1 MKILILL
8 LSIISFQAISCEAF
22 ISDIKSTSKR
32 RVKAVLEDK
41 GFSITDSTQNSDI
54 QVIVKKERYFNI
66 YGYPHFFM
74 RKINIDV
81 MFDGATLYDDYQSD
95 GFPVY
100 VAFSRI
106 IEGLEDSSFRC
117 VNGQVLR

>member
-1 MKILILL
+1 MKIITLFLLILT
-8 LSIISFQAISCEAF
+8 FKAFSCDAF
-22 ISDIKSTSKR
+22 ISDIKSSSKR
-32 RVKAVLEDK
+32 RVATVIVQK
-41 GFSITDSTQNSDI
+41 GFRITDNIKSSDI
-54 QVIVKKERYFNI
+54 QVIVKKESYFNI

-74 RKINIDV
+74 RNVNIDV
-81 MFDGATLYDDYQSD
+81 MFDGATLYDDHQSD

-106 IEGLEDSSFRC
+106 IEGLEHSSFRC

>member
-1 MKILILL
+1 MKILILIL
-8 LSIISFQAISCEAF
+8 TTISLQAISCDAF

-32 RVKAVLEDK
+32 RVSNVLEDK
-41 GFSITDSTQNSDI
+41 GFSITDSVENSDI
-54 QVIVKKERYFNI
+54 QVIIKKERYFNI

-74 RKINIDV
+74 RNVNIDV
-81 MFDGATLYDDYQSD
+81 MFDGATLYDDHQAD

-117 VNGQVLR
+117 INGQVLR